1 MKNLIQ
7 AFENDADVQRLRDL
21 YFYKTIPEIFGI
33 SRSELAHS
41 SFLAWLFNTSTNE
54 FGEEPL
60 RLLFKLCGQSSPEK
74 ITNCKVETEKSVKVK
89 KLKGRVDI
97 FVECDATWKDKTDH
111 VMFIIENKVYSC
123 EHRSQTEIY
132 YNYFE
137 KKEFK
142 NCKKLYV
149 FLTPPFLENNADCD
163 QFIHL
168 TYQQLLDEVLTPL
181 QRNRDVSHRTWL
193 ILDEYIKSLTVPTD
207 LLVDCDGIP
216 TLKSTILA
224 ISMEEKILLRNFW
237 DKHKKLILAAINA
250 LSEDDE
256 EEYRKEATDANR
268 RQSTKDYSKYSLN
281 GVGSYVKRRM
291 VEAVVNKYVEL
302 NPNVTVA
309 QLKNVFPDYLQ
320 GKLLIASTADKI
332 SDMSRFFESSL
343 PSKDSHRGETF
354 YISNQWG
361 NQTDG
366 FVEYVNANIEG
377 ITITKL

>member
-1 MKNLIQ
+1 
-7 AFENDADVQRLRDL
+7 
-21 YFYKTIPEIFGI
+21 
-33 SRSELAHS
+33 
-41 SFLAWLFNTSTNE
+41 
-54 FGEEPL
+54 
-60 RLLFKLCGQSSPEK
+60 
-74 ITNCKVETEKSVKVK
+74 
-89 KLKGRVDI
+89 
-97 FVECDATWKDKTDH
+97 
-111 VMFIIENKVYSC
+111 
-123 EHRSQTEIY
+123 
-132 YNYFE
+132 
-137 KKEFK
+137 
-142 NCKKLYV
+142 
-149 FLTPPFLENNADCD
+149 
-163 QFIHL
+163 
-168 TYQQLLDEVLTPL
+168 
-181 QRNRDVSHRTWL
+181 
-193 ILDEYIKSLTVPTD
+193 
-207 LLVDCDGIP
+207 
-216 TLKSTILA
+216 
-224 ISMEEKILLRNFW
+224 MEEKILLRNFW